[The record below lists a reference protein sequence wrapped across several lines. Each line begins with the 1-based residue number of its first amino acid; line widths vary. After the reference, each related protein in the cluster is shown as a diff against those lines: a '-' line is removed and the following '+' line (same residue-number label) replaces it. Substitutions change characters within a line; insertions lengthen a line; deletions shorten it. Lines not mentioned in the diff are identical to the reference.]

1 MLRLRGCHCC
11 YVLCALGAAAEEI
24 VELENIVQNMFS
36 AMCSSRLKKQLYID
50 HLNNIA
56 EPDGS
61 TSIDETHSLLGGHRN
76 DL

>member
-1 MLRLRGCHCC
+1 MLRLRGYHCC
-11 YVLCALGAAAEEI
+11 YVLFVLDVEVEET

-36 AMCSSRLKKQLYID
+36 ARCNSRLKKQLCID

-61 TSIDETHSLLGGHRN
+61 STIDETHGLLG
-76 DL
+76 

>member
-1 MLRLRGCHCC
+1 MLRLRGYHCC
-11 YVLCALGAAAEEI
+11 YVLCTLGAEAEET

-36 AMCSSRLKKQLYID
+36 ARCSSRLKKKLCFD

-61 TSIDETHSLLGGHRN
+61 ILIDENHGLLGEQRN
-76 DL
+76 DP

>member
-1 MLRLRGCHCC
+1 MLRLRGYLCC
-11 YVLCALGAAAEEI
+11 YVLCAFGAEAEET

-36 AMCSSRLKKQLYID
+36 ARCSSKLKKQLYID

-61 TSIDETHSLLGGHRN
+61 TSLDETHSLLGEYRN